1 MISSSAD
8 LLMQVMYSY
17 SKSEDIL
24 FVPLNQVDN
33 ISMWDEIAAL
43 EKAIR
48 DSMPASDERLTQ
60 ILEEQSKDS
69 EIDKLKQY
77 VVNGW
82 PDKCSLLEKDIVPYW
97 CVKEELSMYNGMLM
111 KGHCMVIPR
120 SLRKEILNKIHE
132 GHQGITKCRRRAS
145 DSVYWPG
152 LSDQIQQL
160 VTNCPECIELRQNN
174 REPLLPSPVPN
185 NAWERVGIDIAEINK
200 KQYLVMVDYY
210 SSYIEVLRLNSMRSS
225 EIIDKCKVVFARF
238 GIPLEVRSDNGPCFA
253 SNEFLTFAKNY
264 GFKLITSSPRYSQSN
279 GRVENA
285 VKCVKKLMTKNDDP
299 FLGLLAYR
307 NSAIYPG
314 GYSPAELLMGRRL
327 RDTLPCLL
335 EDRQVIDHEGFKVWC
350 EQRLDKQI
358 SNYNERHSASNLK
371 PLNPSDRVWIV
382 DLKRYGVVK
391 RESGEPRSYV
401 VQTFSGEVRRN
412 RKFLI
417 LAPNQ
422 TFSPSKKRQVI
433 ECQQNDAPQ
442 DVRVLVL
449 ESNLLTQPEEREE
462 GDVTVLSNNDVEV
475 LSDIE
480 EEEENDLLESE
491 ESLDDYMSMTEGE
504 DEIMPS
510 SENVYTRSGRKVI
523 PPKRLNL

>member
-1 MISSSAD
+1 
-8 LLMQVMYSY
+8 
-17 SKSEDIL
+17 
-24 FVPLNQVDN
+24 
-33 ISMWDEIAAL
+33 
-43 EKAIR
+43 
-48 DSMPASDERLTQ
+48 
-60 ILEEQSKDS
+60 
-69 EIDKLKQY
+69 
-77 VVNGW
+77 
-82 PDKCSLLEKDIVPYW
+82 
-97 CVKEELSMYNGMLM
+97 MYNGMLM

-225 EIIDKCKVVFARF
+225 EIIDKCKAVFARF

-371 PLNPSDRVWIV
+371 PLNPGDRVWIV
-382 DLKRYGVVK
+382 DLK
-391 RESGEPRSYV
+391 
-401 VQTFSGEVRRN
+401 
-412 RKFLI
+412 
-417 LAPNQ
+417 
-422 TFSPSKKRQVI
+422 SKKRQVI